1 MKILECTILHEL
13 EEESKL
19 RISAKIL
26 AELFSAKCFC
36 CRDYFH
42 RISENLAEII
52 STKVFPPNV
61 LVSSVSSFTKTLR
74 ESYF

>member
-1 MKILECTILHEL
+1 MQILESSFLHEL
-13 EEESKL
+13 EEAK
-19 RISAKIL
+19 ISAKMLTEI
-26 AELFSAKCFC
+26 FS
-36 CRDYFH
+36 CRKFFR

-52 STKVFPPNV
+52 STEVFPPNV

>member
-1 MKILECTILHEL
+1 MQILECNCLHEL

-26 AELFSAKCFC
+26 AEIFSAKCFS

-52 STKVFPPNV
+52 SSSFFPPKLFHWN
-61 LVSSVSSFTKTLR
+61 FW
-74 ESYF
+74 

>member
-1 MKILECTILHEL
+1 MQILECNCLHEL

-26 AELFSAKCFC
+26 AELFSAKYFS

-52 STKVFPPNV
+52 SSIFFRRNY
-61 LVSSVSSFTKTLR
+61 FTEIFGK
-74 ESYF
+74 